1 MSTVADVGAY
11 QTQSGAST
19 ATTTP
24 GIGREFESF
33 IRLLT
38 AQIRNQDPMAPLDST
53 QFVEQLATFSA
64 LEQQVRSNVSL
75 ESIATMI
82 YDLGA
87 LVAGQWLGKTVSFES
102 SWIPYTGSDIE
113 FSADIP
119 AGTDH
124 SALTIRDANGQVIWT
139 ETLAPGASSYS
150 WDGRTAS
157 GSTVP
162 VDSVLQFR
170 IDTYKDNQQTGSVA
184 PRVITTVTSIG
195 SEDGSLRVG
204 TASKLS
210 AELSNIQ
217 LVDTN

>member
-1 MSTVADVGAY
+1 MSSVSDVSAF
-11 QTQSGAST
+11 QTQPGAST
-19 ATTTP
+19 ASTVP
-24 GIGREFESF
+24 GMGREFESF

-38 AQIRNQDPMAPLDST
+38 AQIRNQDPMSPLDST

-82 YDLGA
+82 YDMGSLI
-87 LVAGQWLGKTVSFES
+87 AGQWLGKTVSFES

-124 SALTIRDANGQVIWT
+124 SALTIRDSNGQVIWT

-150 WDGRTAS
+150 WDGRTSS
-157 GSTVP
+157 GATVP

-170 IDTYKDNQQTGSVA
+170 IDTYKDNQQTGSIA
-184 PRVITTVTSIG
+184 PRVITTVTSVG
-195 SEDGSLRVG
+195 SEDGALRVG
-204 TASKLS
+204 TSSKLS
-210 AELSNIQ
+210 ADLASVQI
-217 LVDTN
+217 VDPH